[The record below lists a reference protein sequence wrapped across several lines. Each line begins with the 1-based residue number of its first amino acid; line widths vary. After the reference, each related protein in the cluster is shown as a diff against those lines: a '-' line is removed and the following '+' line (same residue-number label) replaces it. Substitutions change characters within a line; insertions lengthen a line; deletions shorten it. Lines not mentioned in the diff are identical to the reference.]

1 MSTASPCCRTAWVA
15 IAVLF
20 LAIAAAPVTAQGAEP
35 VFGQPTV
42 DSAGS
47 HAPITRALQ
56 QLIEEQ
62 PEVGELLAQS
72 IAAAAK
78 VNPDLETNPVQTLA
92 AYYAFIDE
100 SSKLIPQQIV
110 DNPPE
115 LIRDQILQLI
125 CYFHFLVDQPLD
137 ALADQGLYRNTV
149 QYAPPFSNWLR
160 DFTITWGQFLNT
172 EASWTQ
178 ATYQQ
183 FLADPSFG
191 LTRDWYESPTRWST
205 FNQFFARYLRD
216 PSVRPIAAPDDPR
229 VVTAPADSVP
239 QGVWPI
245 DEQSRIQVEGGLR
258 VKLARF
264 YSIPELLGPDT
275 AYADSFAGG
284 VLTHTFLN
292 VNDYHRYHFPV
303 GGTVKEISK
312 IQQNVALEVT
322 WNAETGRYEP
332 VVSTGWQF
340 AQTRGV
346 VIVDT
351 GNTGLVALIPMG
363 MAMVSS
369 VQFEDVV
376 KAGSNHAKGAMLGNF
391 LFGGSDFVM
400 VFQQQAD
407 FTLAA
412 PQEPDGEGY
421 AHLLMGAAYGTIA
434 GGGQ

>member
-1 MSTASPCCRTAWVA
+1 LL
-15 IAVLF
+15 AV
-20 LAIAAAPVTAQGAEP
+20 AAAPVQAQGAAP
-35 VFGQPTV
+35 VPGQPTT
-42 DSAGS
+42 DSALA
-47 HAPITRALQ
+47 HAPITRALR

-78 VNPDLETNPVQTLA
+78 VNPDPRTNPVQTLPE
-92 AYYAFIDE
+92 YFAFIDE
-100 SSKLIPQQIV
+100 SSKLIPRQIV
-110 DNPPE
+110 ANPPE

-125 CYFHFLVDQPLD
+125 CYFYFLVDQPLD
-137 ALADQGLYRNTV
+137 ALADKGLYKNAI
-149 QYAPPFSNWLR
+149 QYAPPFSDWLR
-160 DFTITWGQFLNT
+160 DFTIAWGQFLNT

-191 LTRDWYESPTRWST
+191 LMRDWYESPTRWST

-229 VVTAPADSVP
+229 VVTSPADSVP

-245 DEQSRIQVEGGLR
+245 DEQSRIQVEGGLGI
-258 VKLARF
+258 KLARF
-264 YSIPELLGPDT
+264 YSIPELLGPDS
-275 AYADSFAGG
+275 AYSDAFAGG

-303 GGTVKEISK
+303 GGTVKEINQ
-312 IQQNVALEVT
+312 IQRNVALEVT
-322 WNAETGRYEP
+322 WNAETGRYDP
-332 VVSTGWQF
+332 VDSTGWQF
-340 AQTRGV
+340 SQTRGL

-351 GNTGLVALIPMG
+351 GDTGLVALIPMG

-369 VQFEDVV
+369 VQFEDDVAV
-376 KAGSNHAKGAMLGNF
+376 GEHHAKGDMLGNF

-400 VFQQQAD
+400 VFQQQAG
-407 FTLAA
+407 FALTA
-412 PQEPDGEGY
+412 PREPVGDGY
-421 AHLLMGAAYGTIA
+421 AHLLMGAAYGTMA